1 MDSTPYV
8 WKDHISSYGDGDV
21 CVVKYYTNIS
31 SYCDGD
37 VRLVKYYTYVP
48 AKNQTD
54 RKIELSGYGTARH
67 HPTDR
72 PDDVTAK
79 TLAAVR
85 ALKDLAKNLAKNL
98 EDYARSRVDYNDSVR
113 EKARKTQQ
121 AALERIRERKS
132 IRNSI

>member
-1 MDSTPYV
+1 MDNTPYV
-8 WKDHISSYGDGDV
+8 WTDHISSYGDGDV
-21 CVVKYYTNIS
+21 CVVKYYTH
-31 SYCDGD
+31 
-37 VRLVKYYTYVP
+37 VP

-85 ALKDLAKNLAKNL
+85 ALKDLAKNL

-132 IRNSI
+132 LRNSI